1 MQRTNI
7 EFERQR
13 HLANWLVKSSP
24 HMAAAAAASAASAPP
39 TGGAIS
45 GTGVAAAATGGGGVA
60 AAVTQGA
67 PGNSAA
73 ACNGKLNGKGDGV
86 AEYQTDLRIYI
97 HTYIHMYVCVCVHN
111 HITCVC
117 TARHAREKRGAC
129 VWLCVYVWMREKKVY
144 VCVDLFEQK
153 LIIRGGSCCSCY
165 CFRLHFV
172 SLSLSPT
179 LILCLFVQRARRS
192 LRVISQNVT
201 TTQRRPTPSS
211 CRQPESYPS
220 TWHNCCCNWY
230 FTKISA
236 ISKRLFFFCASAFL
250 FFFWISV
257 IFFVQ

>member
-1 MQRTNI
+1 M
-7 EFERQR
+7 
-13 HLANWLVKSSP
+13 
-24 HMAAAAAASAASAPP
+24 
-39 TGGAIS
+39 
-45 GTGVAAAATGGGGVA
+45 
-60 AAVTQGA
+60 
-67 PGNSAA
+67 
-73 ACNGKLNGKGDGV
+73 
-86 AEYQTDLRIYI
+86 
-97 HTYIHMYVCVCVHN
+97 CVHN

-250 FFFWISV
+250 FFFLNFCYFFCTIISLWFCV
-257 IFFVQ
+257 ATGIVVCTIFIEYIKKLSQMCAIKVSNSLTDP